1 MDHVV
6 GHFLCNISFLQ
17 RKSAF
22 NRIIR
27 AEYLR
32 KFPQNIES
40 VENAMVKEQCLE
52 IFYYKN
58 RIRIANMDPDSH
70 R

>member
-6 GHFLCNISFLQ
+6 GHFLCNFSFLQ

-40 VENAMVKEQCLE
+40 VEIAMVKEQCLE
-52 IFYYKN
+52 KN
-58 RIRIANMDPDSH
+58 RIRIANTDPDSH